1 MVTLKIHKFGG
12 GGYRPMYFLSFF
24 FGRNSDTCADI
35 ENIGVGIENSCIN
48 DPLIHRMSLRAAFR
62 GSARKF
68 PFCDA
73 LVFLYADEQAGLSS
87 SVEKVSLH
95 VQVSGSLLLQGSPWT
110 EAPLAPFSWRK
121 AFSLLC
127 LGCVHDGAC

>member
-1 MVTLKIHKFGG
+1 
-12 GGYRPMYFLSFF
+12 MYFLSLFF
-24 FGRNSDTCADI
+24 LCGRNSDKCADI

-48 DPLIHRMSLRAAFR
+48 DPLIHRMSLRAAFG

-73 LVFLYADEQAGLSS
+73 LLFLYADEQAGLSS

-95 VQVSGSLLLQGSPWT
+95 VQVSGNLLLQGNPWT
-110 EAPLAPFSWRK
+110 EDPLAPF
-121 AFSLLC
+121 
-127 LGCVHDGAC
+127 